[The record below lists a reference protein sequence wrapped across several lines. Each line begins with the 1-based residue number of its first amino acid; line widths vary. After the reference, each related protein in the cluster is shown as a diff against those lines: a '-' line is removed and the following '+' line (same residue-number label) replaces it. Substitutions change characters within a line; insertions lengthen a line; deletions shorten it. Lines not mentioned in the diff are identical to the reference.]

1 VLNVVSSFYPKKGL
15 AMKKLVIASAVSALF
30 AAPAAFAQSAP
41 AAAAPAAP
49 AVPTLSQVLDAS
61 GVTVSGY
68 IDVATTHADRNVEAG
83 SDRVFDAQNNSFAL
97 HQFGLTVAKQPKEG
111 FGGLVN
117 FTVGKDAQVI
127 HSYPENVAPF
137 SMFDVTQAYG
147 QYATG
152 PLTVMFGKY
161 TTLAGTEVIASTGN
175 VNFSRSILFGAV
187 PFTHT
192 GLRAVYAA
200 TDSLT
205 LTLGVNNG
213 WDQLTNANKAMT
225 GEFGITFTPTKT
237 ITLTAVDYN
246 GKESAVVA
254 GGPVATPPAPEGS
267 RNLADFIASWN
278 IIDPL
283 TIGIEYLNV
292 SQKNFTSLVDGST
305 ISAKYD
311 GYAGY
316 ITYMFSPK
324 WRLNVRG
331 ESFDD
336 KDGFHFNTPAFPS
349 TKYKE
354 GTATLSWL
362 PADAFEMRVEARRDS
377 ADNAVFFSTNNTTG
391 TADEKNL
398 TTFAI
403 QGVYKF

>member
-1 VLNVVSSFYPKKGL
+1 
-15 AMKKLVIASAVSALF
+15 MKKLVIASAVSALF

-68 IDVATTHADRNVEAG
+68 IDVATTHADRNIDPNNG
-83 SDRVFDAQNNSFAL
+83 GFSDRVFDSQNNSINL

-117 FTVGKDAQVI
+117 ITAGTDAEVI
-127 HSYPENVAPF
+127 HSFPEPAGAQNGS
-137 SMFDVTQAYG
+137 SMFDLTQAYG

-152 PLTVMFGKY
+152 PLTVMFGKF
-161 TTLAGTEVIASTGN
+161 TTLQGTEVIASPSN

-192 GLRAVYAA
+192 GIRGVYALN
-200 TDSLT
+200 DMFT

-213 WDQLTNANKAMT
+213 WDQISDANKAKT
-225 GEFGITFTPTKT
+225 VEAGITITPVKSVT
-237 ITLTAVDYN
+237 INLSDYN
-246 GKESAVVA
+246 GKEPAS
-254 GGPVATPPAPEGS
+254 GGGDGS
-267 RNLADFIASWN
+267 RNSFNAVVSWN
-278 IIDPL
+278 VIDPL
-283 TIGIEYLNV
+283 TLGLEYLQV
-292 SQKNFTSLVDGST
+292 SQENTVIGT
-305 ISAKYD
+305 GIGTAKYD
-311 GYAGY
+311 GFAGY

-324 WRLNVRG
+324 WRLVFRG
-331 ESFDD
+331 EQFND
-336 KDGFHFNTPAFPS
+336 KDGFHFNTATG

-354 GTATLSWL
+354 GTLTLSWL